1 MNPRPNGP
9 AGAATPPEVYVATA
23 DIRTSVNGRETDLLD
38 ALGILWRAGR
48 PHINCPYPDH
58 SDKNPSWRWDE
69 QKRCAICTCGSD
81 SILKVLIKVE
91 GISFEAAKIRAAEIL
106 GRQDLIRIRTGG
118 ERYQRQDAYSLL
130 NPPADNRDDELPFVY
145 LGSRLGLEPGEIP
158 RPFTPVVG
166 IKALEYFD
174 PPASPRAK
182 PKRLGS
188 HPCAVFG
195 TTATDGRKHAHRI
208 YLSRDGRAKA
218 DLGARSDGKFRDP
231 KKSAKRA
238 DAQASTAGC
247 GVIWGNPE
255 RAPHLVL
262 FEGIENAAA
271 GAYSLRAEIEAEEIY
286 VVSAINAGGIEAFVP
301 WPSTQRVTVAAD
313 RDEAKKGAGYRRGER
328 AARAFGLRNGDLR
341 GS

>member
-1 MNPRPNGP
+1 VT
-9 AGAATPPEVYVATA
+9 AGTGERFVATA
-23 DIRTSVNGRETDLLD
+23 NIRAAVKGRETELLD

-69 QKRCAICTCGSD
+69 HKRCAICTCGSD

-91 GISFEAAKIRAAEIL
+91 GISFEAAKIRAAEVL
-106 GRQDLIRIRTGG
+106 GRQDLIRVRTGG
-118 ERYQRQDAYSLL
+118 KRYQRHDACSLL
-130 NPPADNRDDELPFVY
+130 DPPADNRDDELPFIY
-145 LGSRLGLEPGEIP
+145 LGARLGIEPGEIP
-158 RPFTPVVG
+158 RPLTPVVG

-174 PPASPRAK
+174 PPTSLRAK
-182 PKRLGS
+182 PTFVGS
-188 HPCAVFG
+188 YPCAVFG

-218 DLGARSDGKFRDP
+218 DLGNRPDGKSRDP
-231 KKSAKRA
+231 KKSARRP
-238 DAQASTAGC
+238 DGQVSTAGC

-301 WPSTQRVTVAAD
+301 SPSTQRVTVAAD
-313 RDEAKKGAGYRRGER
+313 RDEAKKGAGYGRGER
-328 AARAFGLRNGDLR
+328 AARAFGLRNGDFR

>member
-1 MNPRPNGP
+1 VT
-9 AGAATPPEVYVATA
+9 AGTGERFVATA
-23 DIRTSVNGRETDLLD
+23 NIRTAVKGRETELLD
-38 ALGILWRAGR
+38 VLGILWRAGR

-166 IKALEYFD
+166 LRRSNISIRLQARERSRSASVRTHALSSA
-174 PPASPRAK
+174 PPPRMAESTPTEFISVGTAERRRILAPGRTANSAI
-182 PKRLGS
+182 PKNQ
-188 HPCAVFG
+188 P
-195 TTATDGRKHAHRI
+195 
-208 YLSRDGRAKA
+208 
-218 DLGARSDGKFRDP
+218 
-231 KKSAKRA
+231 
-238 DAQASTAGC
+238 
-247 GVIWGNPE
+247 GVLTLR
-255 RAPHLVL
+255 RAPRDAGSSGAIRNERRISSYLRVL
-262 FEGIENAAA
+262 RTPRPVPTRFV
-271 GAYSLRAEIEAEEIY
+271 LRLKQRKSTSCQRSTRA
-286 VVSAINAGGIEAFVP
+286 VSRLSFLG
-301 WPSTQRVTVAAD
+301 
-313 RDEAKKGAGYRRGER
+313 RRH
-328 AARAFGLRNGDLR
+328 NG
-341 GS
+341 